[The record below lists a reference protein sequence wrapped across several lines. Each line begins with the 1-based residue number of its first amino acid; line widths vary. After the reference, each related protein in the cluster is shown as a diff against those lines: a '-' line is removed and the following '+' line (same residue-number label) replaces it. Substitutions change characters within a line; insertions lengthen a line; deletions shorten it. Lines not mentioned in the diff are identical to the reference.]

1 MSSISKKEPTL
12 TRHDRKAEP
21 SESFLISP
29 EIVTVASDF
38 CRAITDPAT
47 GICTLQFY
55 RTRVTPS
62 QDGKLVDRVVHMGF
76 LEVKLPATQAFGLG
90 VYLYQL
96 LKDLREHPEKQKGT
110 FFGPTGITEGP
121 ASGESSQVP

>member
-76 LEVKLPATQAFGLG
+76 LEVKLPAT
-90 VYLYQL
+90 
-96 LKDLREHPEKQKGT
+96 HPEKQKGT